1 MVASGH
7 LEPCCGSEPP
17 HRGTYGSHGS
27 PPASSPL
34 SPLSPG
40 YFPDVLQCGV
50 VYTISNEECAK
61 LYPKGITKHMLCAGL
76 SSGGTDSCQVGPALM
91 GHLWGAY
98 GALRG
103 RLGGA
108 DGALMGWLWGAGGS
122 TDPTGPWL
130 SPFVI
135 GCPIEG
141 HQPCG
146 SVVVSVHPHLP
157 HRGPPAP

>member
-1 MVASGH
+1 MASGH

-91 GHLWGAY
+91 G
-98 GALRG
+98 
-103 RLGGA
+103 RL
-108 DGALMGWLWGAGGS
+108 
-122 TDPTGPWL
+122 
-130 SPFVI
+130 
-135 GCPIEG
+135 
-141 HQPCG
+141 
-146 SVVVSVHPHLP
+146 
-157 HRGPPAP
+157 